1 MEAVGF
7 YIFGGLTVIS
17 ALACAASN
25 NIVRAAVWLLFA
37 LAGIAALYLNLA
49 ADFLAASQVVIYVG
63 GILVLMIF
71 GIMLTNRSPFAGYRA
86 GGREMGAAAALSAA
100 IFVVLSISL
109 WNADWDAARQRSLEA
124 AGNDAWG
131 ITADAEGNLINKN
144 LAQIRAVDKPLEEPL
159 DNVRDLGW
167 SLLTDR
173 QFLLPFYISSVH
185 LLVVMIGAAW
195 LARARRRTDAPPAA
209 TEG

>member
-7 YIFGGLTVIS
+7 YIFGGMTVIA
-17 ALACAASN
+17 ALATAASN

-37 LAGIAALYLNLA
+37 LAGIAGLYLNLA
-49 ADFLAASQVVIYVG
+49 ADFLAASQVIVYVG

-71 GIMLTNRSPFAGYRA
+71 GIMLTSRSPFASFDA
-86 GGREMGAAAALSAA
+86 GRWEMIAAAALSIGLLA
-100 IFVVLSISL
+100 VLTISL
-109 WNADWDAARQRSLEA
+109 WNADWDAARKRSLEA
-124 AGNDAWG
+124 ANNDAWG
-131 ITADAEGNLINKN
+131 ITVDAEGNLINKN
-144 LAQIRAVDKPLEEPL
+144 LAQIRAVDKPVEQPL

-173 QFLLPFYISSVH
+173 QFLLPFYVSSVH

-195 LARARRRTDAPPAA
+195 LARGRKRPAA
-209 TEG
+209 EAEGSST